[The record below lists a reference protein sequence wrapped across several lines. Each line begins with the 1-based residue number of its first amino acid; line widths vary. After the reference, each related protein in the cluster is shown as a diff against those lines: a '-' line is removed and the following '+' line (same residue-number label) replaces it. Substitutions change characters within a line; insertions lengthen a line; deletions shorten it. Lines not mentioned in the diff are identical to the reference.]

1 MIDQTTALK
10 YAQDLIEYTSENG
23 SVFSTETDEKGV
35 LRKEYQIRVYP
46 TYVTSDELDKRLET
60 LNADI
65 AKTEALKGEVVQKES
80 VLEAKKEVS
89 ESVKI

>member
-60 LNADI
+60 FLVDASP
-65 AKTEALKGEVVQKES
+65 AWLTRLTTQF
-80 VLEAKKEVS
+80 
-89 ESVKI
+89 